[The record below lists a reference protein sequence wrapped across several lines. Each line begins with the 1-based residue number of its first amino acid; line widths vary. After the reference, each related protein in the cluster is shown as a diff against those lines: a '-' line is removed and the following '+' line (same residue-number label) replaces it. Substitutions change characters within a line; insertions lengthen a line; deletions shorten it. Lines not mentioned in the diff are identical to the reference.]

1 MNNSFSHLQNSVM
14 PFRAVGQQENLVL
27 LWCFVI
33 VKANS
38 IHLGPWESD
47 QRSRAG
53 RWVASVEKVAAVA
66 KEMP

>member
-1 MNNSFSHLQNSVM
+1 M

-38 IHLGPWESD
+38 IHLGPWEGD
-47 QRSRAG
+47 QRSRAR
-53 RWVASVEKVAAVA
+53 RWVAPIEKVATVA
-66 KEMP
+66 EEISPT

>member
-1 MNNSFSHLQNSVM
+1 MNNSFSQNSVM
-14 PFRAVGQQENLVL
+14 SFRVEGQQENLVL

-47 QRSRAG
+47 QRSRAR

>member
-1 MNNSFSHLQNSVM
+1 M

-66 KEMP
+66 KEIP